1 MKLSWSIDTEH
12 ATLVLEPE
20 TAMDRAIIDG
30 MGNVQTATVKRNG
43 TLTFVLDLP
52 KQVIAKP
59 TIPRPADEV
68 RDQ

>member
-20 TAMDRAIIDG
+20 TSMDKAIIDG
-30 MGNVQTATVKRNG
+30 IGNMQTASVKRNG
-43 TLTFVLDLP
+43 TLTFILELP
-52 KQVIAKP
+52 KTIIAKP
-59 TIPRPADEV
+59 TIERKSDEV

>member
-1 MKLSWSIDTEH
+1 MRLSWSIDTEH

-20 TAMDRAIIDG
+20 TAMDKAIIDG
-30 MGNVQTATVKRNG
+30 MGNVQTAAVKRNG

-52 KQVIAKP
+52 KAMIAKP
-59 TIPRPADEV
+59 TIERKSDEV